1 MKKLSFLLLTV
12 LLTITVC
19 NAQNPNRERIDAYR
33 IGFFTKKMNLT
44 SDEAEKFW
52 PAYNDFQSQRNDLQK
67 ERINNVRD
75 FNQNGANLSD
85 KELTEIGDNLAN
97 SFTKE
102 SEMAQTFHS
111 KLKEILPPDKVIRY
125 YQEENQWKVQL
136 LNQLQENRPAQRPN
150 QRF

>member
-125 YQEENQWKVQL
+125 YQAENQWKVQL